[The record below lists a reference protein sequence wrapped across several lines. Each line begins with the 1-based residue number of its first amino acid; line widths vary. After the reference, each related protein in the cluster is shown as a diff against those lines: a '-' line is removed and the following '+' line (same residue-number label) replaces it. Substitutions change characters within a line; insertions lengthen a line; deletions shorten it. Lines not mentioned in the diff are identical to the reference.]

1 MFKGAQYFKNDIEKH
16 IETSFTIAIA
26 YFCLIS

>member
-16 IETSFTIAIA
+16 IETSFTIIA
-26 YFCLIS
+26 MRIFA